1 MSTSLT
7 LDTLFKSLDEKL
19 GLAWVTGSQNREH
32 AINTTKDEKA
42 ETSLVGNLNLI
53 HPHRI
58 QILGSREL
66 EFLDSLKKNSR
77 KDAISQLFSGQSDLI
92 IMAKQ
97 LPTPDDLLQAAN
109 ATNTPVLSSNRPSQE
124 VIQNLQYYLSN
135 QLAEKITLHGVFME
149 VMGTGVLITGPSSIG
164 KSELALELLTR
175 GHRLIADD
183 APEFARIAPD
193 ILNGTCPEMLRDFLE
208 VRGLG
213 ILNVRAMYGASSIK
227 QNRNLRL
234 IIVLQEMEDAI
245 KNRPIGLT
253 RDRDVFQQKLKE
265 WKIISRKPSAL
276 PRESQSRQAG
286 GNRGV
291 SQRILQ
297 RYDKDGDGKLSE
309 KERAEFERAR
319 KNRQTTNK

>member
-7 LDTLFKSLDEKL
+7 LDGLFKSLDEKL
-19 GLAWVTGSQNREH
+19 GLAWVTGSQAGKHE
-32 AINTTKDEKA
+32 INTTRDESA

-97 LPTPDDLLQAAN
+97 LPAPDDLLQAAN
-109 ATNTPVLSSNRPSQE
+109 ATGTPVLSSTLQSQD

-135 QLAEKITLHGVFME
+135 HLAEKITLHGVFME

-183 APEFARIAPD
+183 APEFARLAPD

-245 KNRPIGLT
+245 KMDRLHGSRRNRSILGVDIPEITLPVGPGRNLAVLLET
-253 RDRDVFQQKLKE
+253 AVRNHILNSKGYDASQAFIERQKRRL
-265 WKIISRKPSAL
+265 
-276 PRESQSRQAG
+276 
-286 GNRGV
+286 
-291 SQRILQ
+291 
-297 RYDKDGDGKLSE
+297 E
-309 KERAEFERAR
+309 KVH
-319 KNRQTTNK
+319 Q

>member
-1 MSTSLT
+1 MNTSLS
-7 LDTLFKSLDEKL
+7 LNALLRSLDEKL
-19 GLAWVTGSQNREH
+19 GLAWVTGNHAGEH
-32 AINTTKDEKA
+32 AINTTQDESA

-58 QILGSREL
+58 QVLGSREL
-66 EFLDSLKKNSR
+66 EYLDSLKKNSR
-77 KDAISQLFSGQSDLI
+77 KDALSQLFSGQSDLI
-92 IMAKQ
+92 IMAKR
-97 LPTPDDLLQAAN
+97 LPAPDDLLRGAA
-109 ATNTPVLSSNRPSQE
+109 ATNTPLLSSTLTSQE

-135 QLAEKITLHGVFME
+135 YLAEKITLHGVFME

-183 APEFARIAPD
+183 APEFARLAPD

-234 IIVLQEMEDAI
+234 IIVLQEMEEAI
-245 KNRPIGLT
+245 KIDRLQGSRTNRSILGVDIPEVTLPVGPGRNLAVLLETAVRNHILNTKGY
-253 RDRDVFQQKLKE
+253 DASQVFIERQKRRL
-265 WKIISRKPSAL
+265 
-276 PRESQSRQAG
+276 
-286 GNRGV
+286 
-291 SQRILQ
+291 
-297 RYDKDGDGKLSE
+297 E
-309 KERAEFERAR
+309 KVH
-319 KNRQTTNK
+319 Q